1 MLICLIFV
9 VLLSNKSRQFHLFQV
24 NPTSLNKFCL
34 KVQQWFPKRGA
45 GPSWGTQLLL
55 QYCVV
60 GQQDVNIFFFSCSS
74 AKRWR
79 SIAMNLLTG
88 WVSTEGGAAETV
100 WKRQLFGCR
109 SSHREL
115 FKVPCLHKTTHSE
128 TSSCSRGQWSTKNLP
143 DTPRGA
149 GCGGGGGR
157 LLHIVYNSEYNS
169 TTVQE
174 CRFEDFLP
182 SGSIVSVAVALN
194 RHIVRAWRTIMS
206 LCSKHSD
213 LWPSQ

>member
-45 GPSWGTQLLL
+45 GPSWGTQLL
-55 QYCVV
+55 C
-60 GQQDVNIFFFSCSS
+60 NIVLWGNRMSTFFFPFSS

-88 WVSTEGGAAETV
+88 WPSTEGGAAETV

-115 FKVPCLHKTTHSE
+115 LKELFKVPCPAQGGSEVPKICPTH
-128 TSSCSRGQWSTKNLP
+128 RGE
-143 DTPRGA
+143 
-149 GCGGGGGR
+149 GGGGADYCISCTT
-157 LLHIVYNSEYNS
+157 LSIIVLQYRSADLRTFHPLAPLS
-169 TTVQE
+169 P
-174 CRFEDFLP
+174 LP
-182 SGSIVSVAVALN
+182 
-194 RHIVRAWRTIMS
+194 
-206 LCSKHSD
+206 
-213 LWPSQ
+213 

>member
-1 MLICLIFV
+1 MV
-9 VLLSNKSRQFHLFQV
+9 
-24 NPTSLNKFCL
+24 
-34 KVQQWFPKRGA
+34 PKAGA
-45 GPSWGTQLLL
+45 GPSWGTQLL
-55 QYCVV
+55 C
-60 GQQDVNIFFFSCSS
+60 NIVLWGNRMSTFFFSFSS

-88 WVSTEGGAAETV
+88 WASTKEGAAETV
-100 WKRQLFGCR
+100 WKRQLFACR
-109 SSHREL
+109 SSHRELLKEL

-143 DTPRGA
+143 DTPRG
-149 GCGGGGGR
+149 GGRGGR

-174 CRFEDFLP
+174 CRFEDFSP